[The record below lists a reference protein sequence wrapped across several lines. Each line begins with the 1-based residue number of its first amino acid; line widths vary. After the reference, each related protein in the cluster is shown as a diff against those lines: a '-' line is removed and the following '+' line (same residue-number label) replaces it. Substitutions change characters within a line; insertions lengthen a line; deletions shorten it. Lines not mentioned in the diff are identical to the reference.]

1 MRPLDFKPTNPSYYC
16 STARWDQRRDEV
28 AEFDCWGDFK
38 DDWCPKGITYDDDL
52 QIEMGHKWL
61 IVDLCTEC
69 FDELYV
75 LVSGYC
81 KKEDA

>member
-1 MRPLDFKPTNPSYYC
+1 MHDY
-16 STARWDQRRDEV
+16 
-28 AEFDCWGDFK
+28 
-38 DDWCPKGITYDDDL
+38 DDL
-52 QIEMGHKWL
+52 QIEMGHKWFT
-61 IVDLCTEC
+61 VDLCTEC

>member
-1 MRPLDFKPTNPSYYC
+1 MKKVNTYC
-16 STARWDQRRDEV
+16 DHCGRVIDVMHD
-28 AEFDCWGDFK
+28 
-38 DDWCPKGITYDDDL
+38 YDDL